1 MPEKQSNISH
11 RGGAREGA
19 GRPKGS
25 LDKGNALLREMI
37 LEALDTAGGVS
48 YLVDKAETHPQA
60 FMGLIG
66 KVLPTQ
72 VTGEDGGPVQISSI
86 SINLKRPDGA

>member
-1 MPEKQSNISH
+1 MIEKQSNISG

-25 LDKGNALLREMI
+25 LDKGNAAIREMI
-37 LEALDTAGGVS
+37 LEALEGAGGVS
-48 YLVDKAETHPQA
+48 YLIDKAESHPQA

-66 KVLPTQ
+66 KVLPLQ
-72 VTGEDGGPVQISSI
+72 VTGEEGKDIQISVQWQ
-86 SINLKRPDGA
+86 K

>member
-1 MPEKQSNISH
+1 MVEKQSNNSG

-25 LDKGNALLREMI
+25 LDKGNAAIREMI
-37 LEALDTAGGVS
+37 IEALEGAGGVS
-48 YLVDKAETHPQA
+48 YLIDKAESHPQA

-66 KVLPTQ
+66 KVLPLQ
-72 VTGEDGGPVQISSI
+72 VTGEEGKDIQISVQWQ
-86 SINLKRPDGA
+86 K

>member
-1 MPEKQSNISH
+1 MIEKQSNISY

-25 LDKGNALLREMI
+25 LDKGNAVLREMI
-37 LEALDTAGGVS
+37 LEALEGAGGVA
-48 YLVDKAETHPQA
+48 YLIDKAESHPQA

-66 KVLPTQ
+66 KVLPLQ
-72 VTGEDGGPVQISSI
+72 VTGEEGKDIQISVQWQ
-86 SINLKRPDGA
+86 K